1 MKPVLITALSFLL
14 YFPAAFAQSSASDEE
29 FDAVP
34 EPPELPDPM
43 ESGQPIEP
51 EVTIIRREKEVVE
64 EYRINGNLYM
74 VKITPVVGKPYYL
87 IDSDGDGRLES
98 RRTGIYDDG
107 QVPQWVLFSW

>member
-1 MKPVLITALSFLL
+1 MKRILIPVLSVFLIL
-14 YFPAAFAQSSASDEE
+14 PAAFAQTAADEE
-29 FDAVP
+29 EFEAVP
-34 EPPELPDPM
+34 APPDLPDPL

-87 IDSDGDGRLES
+87 IDRDGDGRLES